1 MAAVDP
7 QSVATVW
14 PLVPQGSIYGIGE
27 TNAIAWTNNVT
38 NPLTAPIVSLKLEL
52 GTVLTVDLNQGA
64 ANAVT
69 TLYTV
74 ATVAWPA
81 TSCYQ
86 WTPSATLTAGNTNY
100 TFIFSGLDKNGGLV
114 ATNYC
119 TWFNLAA
126 NGTTGYPAATTCD
139 NINTNSGL
147 ESPVAT
153 SAAKTTTAAT
163 VATTKSN
170 GALIALSAVTG
181 AFAFALL

>member
-52 GTVLTVDLNQGA
+52 GTGA
-64 ANAVT
+64 ANAVS

-86 WTPSATLTAGNTNY
+86 WIPDAALTAGNTNY
-100 TFIFSGLDKNGGLV
+100 TFIFSVLDKNGGLV
-114 ATNYC
+114 
-119 TWFNLAA
+119 
-126 NGTTGYPAATTCD
+126 
-139 NINTNSGL
+139 
-147 ESPVAT
+147 
-153 SAAKTTTAAT
+153 
-163 VATTKSN
+163 
-170 GALIALSAVTG
+170 
-181 AFAFALL
+181 LLHMV